1 MQVTASCER
10 PETTSHAEFV
20 QGYRGG
26 RIALRWEDGLPAYTF
41 AAWRRWFVGYIQ
53 LLAGRGSIF
62 VLFVFLTLVLRG
74 PWLQLGIPAAYL
86 GIAVG
91 APGDDTRKRPARV
104 FLTAFA
110 LFGFFFGLFS
120 AQALRSA
127 VFLISCGFLL
137 SFAVNLTY
145 HAICQRAFVLLLL
158 TKKEFYEAAV
168 ERNVITVRARP

>member
-1 MQVTASCER
+1 
-10 PETTSHAEFV
+10 
-20 QGYRGG
+20 
-26 RIALRWEDGLPAYTF
+26 LRWEDGLPAYTF

-62 VLFVFLTLVLRG
+62 VLFVFLTLVLRD

-110 LFGFFFGLFS
+110 LFGFFKT
-120 AQALRSA
+120 
-127 VFLISCGFLL
+127 ISVIVSKVHIMAYGFR
-137 SFAVNLTY
+137 FQT
-145 HAICQRAFVLLLL
+145 
-158 TKKEFYEAAV
+158 FYYFDSY
-168 ERNVITVRARP
+168 NH